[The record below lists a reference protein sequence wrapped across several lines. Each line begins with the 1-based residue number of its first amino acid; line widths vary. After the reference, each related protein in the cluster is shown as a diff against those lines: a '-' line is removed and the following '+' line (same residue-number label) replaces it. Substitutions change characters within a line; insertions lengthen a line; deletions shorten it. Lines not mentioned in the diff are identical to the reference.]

1 MAAPTPPSPLLP
13 ALSSSTLKSSWI
25 RRKEIQAVSRGVA
38 LSTATCVLCRAP
50 RVWEKRPGC
59 LPAPPPF
66 LALPPVRGE
75 RLRKPGPDDQR
86 GTRFLP
92 PESLFPLGMDDE
104 GPPGID
110 CWGGTPEEPDTV
122 FGPLFL
128 EDARNLSP

>member
-25 RRKEIQAVSRGVA
+25 RRKEIQADSRGVA

-50 RVWEKRPGC
+50 PCLGEEARVPSG
-59 LPAPPPF
+59 APPLSGPS
-66 LALPPVRGE
+66 LVGGE

-122 FGPLFL
+122 LGPLFL
-128 EDARNLSP
+128 EDVRNLSP

>member
-1 MAAPTPPSPLLP
+1 MPS
-13 ALSSSTLKSSWI
+13 
-25 RRKEIQAVSRGVA
+25 G
-38 LSTATCVLCRAP
+38 
-50 RVWEKRPGC
+50 
-59 LPAPPPF
+59 APPLSGPS
-66 LALPPVRGE
+66 LVRGE

-122 FGPLFL
+122 FGSLFL